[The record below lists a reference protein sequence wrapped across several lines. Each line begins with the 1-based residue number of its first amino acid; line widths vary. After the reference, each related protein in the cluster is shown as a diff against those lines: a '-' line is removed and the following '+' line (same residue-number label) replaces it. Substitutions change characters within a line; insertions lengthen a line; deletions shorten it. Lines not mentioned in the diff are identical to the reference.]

1 MAAACRFA
9 TVVSRTTMISP
20 ITEIKSTITVNAQG
34 RTRLLNGFDA
44 RLRLLFTKD
53 FLAEFVGRS
62 GSEKDTGQILLPQI
76 RYTRPFG
83 NSCETT
89 NEYG

>member
-1 MAAACRFA
+1 M
-9 TVVSRTTMISP
+9 TSPMTETM
-20 ITEIKSTITVNAQG
+20 STIAVNAHG

-53 FLAEFVGRS
+53 FLAGYRWAVGF
-62 GSEKDTGQILLPQI
+62 EKDTVQILLPQI
-76 RYTRPFG
+76 RYTPRFG

-89 NEYG
+89 HEHG